1 MLHPLLKFSDG
12 VAQTVKLL
20 GSYTVPR
27 IDVQLAATLQ
37 NIPGQEIQAN
47 YTAANAV
54 VAPLLGRN
62 LSGNAATITLA
73 ILPPLTELSDRVN
86 QLDFRAAKILKF
98 GGKRT
103 QISFDLFN
111 ALNSNVV
118 QTYNNSY
125 SPTGPW
131 RIPTAILPARVA
143 KFSAQF
149 DF

>member
-1 MLHPLLKFSDG
+1 MGYCQITQAFQTQIKF
-12 VAQTVKLL
+12 L
-20 GSYTVPR
+20 GAYTVPR

-47 YTAANAV
+47 YNVPNAL
-54 VAPLLGRN
+54 VAPLLGRP
-62 LSGNAATITLA
+62 LSGNAANITLNLLA
-73 ILPPLTELSDRVN
+73 PVTELSDRVN
-86 QLDFRAAKILKF
+86 QLDFRAAKILRWGK
-98 GGKRT
+98 KRT
-103 QISFDLFN
+103 QITFDMFN

-118 QTYNNSY
+118 QTYNSSY
-125 SPTGPW
+125 SPTGAW